1 VSYYQMGLSV
11 ESNLPVRVNN
21 LIEGVTDFHHGARHF
36 HRNELIGAASGTPFG
51 TLADG
56 ITAIILDGVHV
67 LLMIGGF
74 MFLLRAIFPV

>member
-1 VSYYQMGLSV
+1 VSYYRLGLSI
-11 ESNLPVRVNN
+11 ENQLPVHVSN
-21 LIEGVTDFHHGARHF
+21 LIEGVTDFHQGSRHF
-36 HRNELIGAASGTPFG
+36 HRAELIGAASGTPFG